1 MFYDNISLTNK
12 EKLLKSIP
20 KFEEE
25 RIFYFRHEKGNKKSF
40 AIVNGKTQEMVMN
53 GEAWEILK
61 LCNGERIVEQIKEDF
76 ATRYSY
82 MNPTADFLK
91 DVVVTLFAFDKL
103 WALSWGK
110 GGSPFMVNG
119 TIKLN
124 EKYDLI
130 WATEDDI
137 REIFAAYKMY
147 ADNTEYT
154 YHNCPANRNKVLS
167 DYQKET
173 VLRSKMFYYKEDF
186 FVLKDREGNVMGI
199 TSISNNHP
207 ETDILEITTLLVP
220 EEILEQ
226 VLIGCEQLLK
236 SLYPFNISKLRIKT
250 IGSDLEMLEKQLFN
264 CGFKKVS
271 QLMDEYGKG
280 NDLIIYD
287 WTV

>member
-25 RIFYFRHEKGNKKSF
+25 RIFYFRHEKGNKKS
-40 AIVNGKTQEMVMN
+40 
-53 GEAWEILK
+53 
-61 LCNGERIVEQIKEDF
+61 
-76 ATRYSY
+76 
-82 MNPTADFLK
+82 
-91 DVVVTLFAFDKL
+91 
-103 WALSWGK
+103 
-110 GGSPFMVNG
+110 
-119 TIKLN
+119 
-124 EKYDLI
+124 
-130 WATEDDI
+130 
-137 REIFAAYKMY
+137 
-147 ADNTEYT
+147 
-154 YHNCPANRNKVLS
+154 CPANRNKGLS

>member
-1 MFYDNISLTNK
+1 
-12 EKLLKSIP
+12 
-20 KFEEE
+20 
-25 RIFYFRHEKGNKKSF
+25 
-40 AIVNGKTQEMVMN
+40 MN

-154 YHNCPANRNKVLS
+154 YHNCPANRNKGLS

-186 FVLKDREGNVMGI
+186 STAFF
-199 TSISNNHP
+199 
-207 ETDILEITTLLVP
+207 TDAFLGFYINYIRDH
-220 EEILEQ
+220 EEIDYNMLQIGLEFLFDKFLST
-226 VLIGCEQLLK
+226 VRITKEESGEQK
-236 SLYPFNISKLRIKT
+236 
-250 IGSDLEMLEKQLFN
+250 
-264 CGFKKVS
+264 
-271 QLMDEYGKG
+271 
-280 NDLIIYD
+280 
-287 WTV
+287 